1 MQWLGWVIAIAAIGV
16 AIVLGR
22 RLAAAHAHA
31 EDLLYAKID
40 AENALQA
47 DHDIEA
53 APTANPFHDVVERLD
68 PSLESVREH
77 LVELDADLIDYRK
90 LVGQFDAAVQY
101 CLQPVELILGADKA
115 SLDELVRHVEGARR
129 KLFEARSA
137 LEENPLHVAPIMAIS
152 PADDVQAM
160 IDYVRALPA
169 LAATAHASALSTDD
183 AVVDAPLASAHDDT
197 Y

>member
-1 MQWLGWVIAIAAIGV
+1 MQWLGWVIAIVAIGF

-22 RLAAAHAHA
+22 RLASANAHA

-47 DHDIEA
+47 DHDSEA
-53 APTANPFHDVVERLD
+53 APTANPFRDVVARLD
-68 PSLESVREH
+68 PALESVREN
-77 LVELDADLIDYRK
+77 LVKQDAHLIDYRK

-137 LEENPLHVAPIMAIS
+137 LEKNPLHVAPIMAIS
-152 PADDVQAM
+152 PVDDVQAL

-169 LAATAHASALSTDD
+169 QAATAAAPALAIDD
-183 AVVDAPLASAHDDT
+183 AVIDVAPATAHDDT

>member
-1 MQWLGWVIAIAAIGV
+1 MQWLGWLVAIAAVAV

-31 EDLLYAKID
+31 GDLLYAKID

-47 DHDIEA
+47 GRDVDGVPA
-53 APTANPFHDVVERLD
+53 ADPFGEVRARLD
-68 PSLESVREH
+68 PPLEAVREH
-77 LVELDADLIDYRK
+77 LLEHDAQLADYRR

-129 KLFEARSA
+129 KLFDARAA
-137 LEENPLHVAPIMAIS
+137 LEKNPLHSAPIMAAT
-152 PADDVQAM
+152 PVEEVQAM
-160 IDYVRALPA
+160 IDYVSNLAVPA
-169 LAATAHASALSTDD
+169 PMQAHDEPAPVSASNATDQATA
-183 AVVDAPLASAHDDT
+183 
-197 Y
+197 